1 MPAEMSNHGNFSA
14 SICEIV
20 RWLGQRAEELGV
32 NVFEGF
38 PAESLLADGDRVAG
52 VRTAP
57 AGLDREGN
65 PGSGYQPPNDLTAQ
79 VTVLSDGTRSSLAQ
93 AWQQWQG
100 VRSPNP
106 QIFAL
111 GVKELWETKRPLD
124 AVIHTLGWPLPKQAF
139 GGSWV
144 YPMGENLVSLG
155 LMVGLDYR
163 QSTLDV
169 HELTQRLK
177 RHPLIDGLL
186 EGGELLEWGA
196 KTIPEGGFHS
206 LPERMHGDG
215 LLVVGDAAG
224 LVNVASLKGIHYA
237 MHSGILA
244 AEAIYAALKTGDTSA
259 ASLAAYDRALKQS
272 YIVEDL
278 HRTRNMR
285 LAFKSGFYV
294 GGFKAW
300 LMSLTGGAFPGG
312 ALSSEEDAAEPRR
325 PAPAYELQADGKRTF
340 SKVDAVF
347 RSGNATRD
355 DIPSHLRVGA
365 DVPAEVAEFYEH
377 LCPAGVYERGD
388 DGLVVQAPNCVDCK
402 ATDVLGPRWYPR
414 EGGAGPAYKRM

>member
-1 MPAEMSNHGNFSA
+1 MFVPAEYQPKLDLDRLIIRDTPGDEATPLDVLFVGAGPAGLAGAIRLAQLVKQGAEAGDGPGEIEIGVLEKAGSLGEHSLSGAVVDPRAFRQLFPDVADEELPFCSPVRAERVYWLSETGQRRIPMPAEMNNHGNFTA

-65 PGSGYQPPNDLTAQ
+65 PGSGYQPPSDLTAQ

-169 HELTQRLK
+169 HELLQRLK
-177 RHPLIDGLL
+177 GHPLV
-186 EGGELLEWGA
+186 
-196 KTIPEGGFHS
+196 S
-206 LPERMHGDG
+206 
-215 LLVVGDAAG
+215 
-224 LVNVASLKGIHYA
+224 
-237 MHSGILA
+237 
-244 AEAIYAALKTGDTSA
+244 
-259 ASLAAYDRALKQS
+259 
-272 YIVEDL
+272 
-278 HRTRNMR
+278 
-285 LAFKSGFYV
+285 
-294 GGFKAW
+294 
-300 LMSLTGGAFPGG
+300 
-312 ALSSEEDAAEPRR
+312 
-325 PAPAYELQADGKRTF
+325 
-340 SKVDAVF
+340 
-347 RSGNATRD
+347 
-355 DIPSHLRVGA
+355 
-365 DVPAEVAEFYEH
+365 
-377 LCPAGVYERGD
+377 
-388 DGLVVQAPNCVDCK
+388 
-402 ATDVLGPRWYPR
+402 DVLQKG
-414 EGGAGPAYKRM
+414 ECVE